1 MCLFLKGIARSV
13 VFLACVFVT
22 SVANALHVD
31 TSIVG
36 DKAYFLFS
44 APNKIAVYNMATQ
57 SQSADISLTKI
68 PTAFAVTGNTAY
80 IAFNRELRALDLTT
94 GNSQFVRNTSNE
106 ITRITLLGNYIYAM
120 ENNGSIHVI
129 NRDNFVL
136 VETELSSYWRG
147 SSQVASPVNQA
158 IFTRSSGISPSDI
171 SKMSIATDGTISS
184 SVDSVYHGDYP
195 DASRLFLNHSESRV
209 YDNAGVV
216 YFAADLTYAGSLAGS
231 LDDLAFSGDNPI
243 VLRNT
248 QLTLFNASHIEQGVI
263 NLNAKPDRIAV
274 HDERV
279 FTFTLSASSV
289 TVNSVDISGFDLPAP
304 GEPVNPNGLAYNP
317 EFMLADGQDVLY
329 LIDRETLSI
338 FRWSLAEQQYLS
350 SLSLLVPPTWV
361 TYSAAQ
367 QRLYLG
373 FPNGKIS
380 YFDTAAET
388 PKETHFVNLPTAV
401 RGLQA
406 AGDYLFAADSSGA
419 WATHYSFSADG
430 SLLNSFDW
438 AYIGNQYL
446 WNPTTSRIYMHRD
459 DTSPNDLVW
468 RELDQATGL
477 LGDDGE
483 SPYHGGTIISRYPLV
498 ASSDGEYLLNGGG
511 QILSA
516 YNGTVL
522 NALSNSINAGIWIND
537 QLITVDSGNNL
548 QFWEENFSL
557 KSNFALGNVLSAKLF
572 NLNNHLV
579 IVKQTQTN
587 PVIST
592 YDIANLPD
600 SDADGVHDLQDN
612 CINVANSDQAD
623 FDADTLGDLCDEDD
637 DNDGLPDTVETALGL
652 NPRDASDADGDLDGD
667 GFSNRLEHLLGSDAR
682 DANSVP
688 VALDFYQEDF
698 ENGWPVGFY
707 GLSGKLPW
715 TVKAGGADGSG
726 FALQSTAFNQ
736 TTQSSE
742 VAFTG
747 LFNSGVLSFKFKNN
761 SSTNYSYTYRL
772 EVLVDGVLQHNSYGV
787 NQAWTLINIA
797 LTKGVH
803 TITFRVITSYLW
815 GNEEAVTFSIDDLVF
830 DQDSD
835 NDGYANYIDN
845 CPNHYNRWQTDSDN
859 DGLGDECDNDP
870 YNLDTDGDGYGDVRD
885 NCPAISN
892 PDQADLDNDGIGD
905 VCDPTDNRPTDTDG
919 DGIYDYMDNC
929 PEIANPNQANMDN
942 DSMGDVCDD
951 DIDGDGIKGV
961 DEAKYSFLSDTN
973 PADAALDQDG
983 DGVSNA
989 IEIRSGYRPE
999 VADVHP
1005 QIDLFDYYLLG
1016 DLDYSFVN
1024 IYSNRYTTRIRKSA
1038 TANQFTMT
1046 SSGGSH
1052 RSTLERR
1059 NDGIYLISASYPYD
1073 TTTNVVYNYTD
1084 WLLVPQKMKLGQ
1096 SIVVNPILQI
1106 NYPSVQGVETIN
1118 FTRRI
1123 SLIEIGTRSWK
1134 GKTYDSVTLE
1144 IKEFIDTDYESTD
1157 EITYLKNLGYAG
1169 DGYETLESAALTN
1182 IDKPAP
1188 PANTGG
1194 GNNSG
1199 GGGGGGGSSNTWL
1212 LLMLLTLATYAG
1224 RRTTR

>member
-1 MCLFLKGIARSV
+1 MCLFLKGITRSV

-31 TSIVG
+31 TSIAG

-44 APNKIAVYNMATQ
+44 APNKIAVYDMAQQ
-57 SQSADISLTKI
+57 SQGADIALSKI
-68 PTAFAVTGNTAY
+68 PTAFAIEGNTAY
-80 IAFNRELRALDLTT
+80 IAFHRELRALDLTT
-94 GNSQFVRNTSNE
+94 GNSQFVRNASQD
-106 ITRITLLGNYIYAM
+106 IVQVTLLGNYIYAM
-120 ENNGSIHVI
+120 ESSGSTLVI
-129 NRDNFVL
+129 NRTGFAL
-136 VETELSSYWRG
+136 VETEPSNYWAG
-147 SSQVASPVNQA
+147 PSQVASAVNQA

-171 SKMSIATDGTISS
+171 SKMSIGSDGAIASTTDSS
-184 SVDSVYHGDYP
+184 YHGDYP
-195 DASRLFLNHSESRV
+195 DATRLFINSTESKV
-209 YDNAGVV
+209 YDDAGIV
-216 YFAADLTYAGSLAGS
+216 YFAADLTYAGSLAGRV
-231 LDDLAFSGDNPI
+231 DDLTFSGDNPI
-243 VLRNT
+243 VLRDS
-248 QLTLFNASHIEQGVI
+248 QLTLFNTGLIEQGI
-263 NLNAKPDRIAV
+263 ITLTNTPDLIAA
-274 HDERV
+274 HGERV
-279 FTFTLSASSV
+279 FTFTLSASGV
-289 TVNSVDISGFDLPAP
+289 TVNSVDISSFDLPAP
-304 GEPVNPNGLAYNP
+304 GEPLNPNGLAYSP
-317 EFMLADGQDVLY
+317 EFTLADGQDILY

-338 FRWSLAEQQYLS
+338 FRWSMAEQQYLT
-350 SLSLLVPPTWV
+350 SLPLLVPPTWA

-388 PKETHFVNLPTAV
+388 PKETHFVNLPTTIL
-401 RGLQA
+401 GLQA
-406 AGDYLFAADSSGA
+406 VGNYLFAVDNSGA
-419 WATHYSFSADG
+419 WATHYSFDANG
-430 SLLNSFDW
+430 NLLNSYDW
-438 AYIGNQYL
+438 TYTAQHYV
-446 WNPTTSRIYMHRD
+446 WNPSTERVYLSNYN
-459 DTSPNDLVW
+459 SSLVW
-468 RELDQATGL
+468 REIDSDTGL
-477 LGDDGE
+477 LGNTGE
-483 SPYHGGTIISRYPLV
+483 SPYNSNIATYSRLV
-498 ASSDGEYLLNGGG
+498 VSSDGEYILTSAG

-516 YNGTVL
+516 YTGTVL
-522 NALSNSINAGIWIND
+522 NALSNSISSGVWIGNE
-537 QLITVDSGNNL
+537 LITVDNANNL
-548 QFWEENFSL
+548 QFWADNFSL
-557 KSNFALGNVLSAKLF
+557 ESNFALNDAVSTQLF
-572 NLNNHLV
+572 NLNNQLV
-579 IVKQTQTN
+579 VVKQTQTN

-623 FDADTLGDLCDEDD
+623 FDADNLGDMCDADD

-652 NPRDASDADGDLDGD
+652 NPRDASDADDDLDGD
-667 GFSNRLEHLLGSDAR
+667 GFPNRLEHLLGSDAR
-682 DANSVP
+682 NANSVP
-688 VALDFYQEDF
+688 VALDFYQENF

-707 GLSGKLPW
+707 SLSGKLPW

-736 TTQSSE
+736 ATQSSE

-747 LFNSGVLSFKFKNN
+747 LFNAGVLSFKFKNN

-1046 SSGGSH
+1046 YSGGGY

-1084 WLLVPQKMKLGQ
+1084 WLLTPQKMKLGQ

-1182 IDKPAP
+1182 IDKPVP
-1188 PANTGG
+1188 PPVNTGG

-1199 GGGGGGGSSNTWL
+1199 GGGGGGSSNFW
-1212 LLMLLTLATYAG
+1212 LLMLLLALATYAG

>member
-1 MCLFLKGIARSV
+1 MRLFLKGIARSV
-13 VFLACVFVT
+13 VFLSSLLSAVF
-22 SVANALHVD
+22 AHALHVD
-31 TSIVG
+31 ASIAG

-44 APNKIAVYNMATQ
+44 APNKIAVYDMAQQ
-57 SQSADISLTKI
+57 SQGADIALSKI
-68 PTAFAVTGNTAY
+68 PTAFAIEGNTAY
-80 IAFNRELRALDLTT
+80 IAFHRELRALDLTT
-94 GNSQFVRNTSNE
+94 GNSQFVRNASQD
-106 ITRITLLGNYIYAM
+106 IVQVTLLGNYIYAM
-120 ENNGSIHVI
+120 ENSGSTLVI
-129 NRDNFVL
+129 NRTGFSL
-136 VETELSSYWRG
+136 VETEPSNYWAG
-147 SSQVASPVNQA
+147 PSQVASAVNQA

-171 SKMSIATDGTISS
+171 SKMLIGSDGAIVSTA
-184 SVDSVYHGDYP
+184 DSTYHGDYP
-195 DASRLFLNHSESRV
+195 DATRLFLNSTESKV
-209 YDNAGVV
+209 YDDAGIV
-216 YFAADLTYAGSLAGS
+216 YFAADLTYAGSLAGRV
-231 LDDLAFSGDNPI
+231 DDLTFSGDNPI
-243 VLRNT
+243 VLRDS
-248 QLTLFNASHIEQGVI
+248 QLTLFNTGLIEQGI
-263 NLNAKPDRIAV
+263 ITLTNTPDLIAA
-274 HDERV
+274 HGERV
-279 FTFTLSASSV
+279 FTFTLSASGV
-289 TVNSVDISGFDLPAP
+289 TVNSVDISSFDLPAP
-304 GEPVNPNGLAYNP
+304 GEPLNPNGLAYSP
-317 EFMLADGQDVLY
+317 EFTLADGQDILY

-338 FRWSLAEQQYLS
+338 FRWSMAEQQYLT
-350 SLSLLVPPTWV
+350 SLPLLVPPTWA

-388 PKETHFVNLPTAV
+388 PKETHFVNLPTTIQ
-401 RGLQA
+401 GLQA
-406 AGDYLFAADSSGA
+406 VGNYLFAVDNSGA
-419 WATHYSFSADG
+419 WATHYSFDAHG
-430 SLLNSFDW
+430 NLLNSYDW
-438 AYIGNQYL
+438 TYTAQHYV
-446 WNPTTSRIYMHRD
+446 WNPSTERVYLSSYN
-459 DTSPNDLVW
+459 SGLVW
-468 RELDQATGL
+468 REIDSDTGL
-477 LGDDGE
+477 LGNTGE
-483 SPYHGGTIISRYPLV
+483 SPYNSNIATYSRLV
-498 ASSDGEYLLNGGG
+498 VSSDGEYVLTGAG

-516 YNGTVL
+516 YTGTVL
-522 NALSNSINAGIWIND
+522 NALSNSISSGVWIGNE
-537 QLITVDSGNNL
+537 LITVDNANNL
-548 QFWEENFSL
+548 QFWADNFSL
-557 KSNFALGNVLSAKLF
+557 ESNFALNDAVSTQLF
-572 NLNNHLV
+572 NLNNQLV
-579 IVKQTQTN
+579 VVKQTQTN

-652 NPRDASDADGDLDGD
+652 NPHDASDADGDLDND
-667 GFSNRLEHLLGSDAR
+667 GFSNRLEHLLGSDASN
-682 DANSVP
+682 ANSVP
-688 VALDFYQEDF
+688 VALDFYQENF

-707 GLSGKLPW
+707 SLSGKLPW
-715 TVKAGGADGSG
+715 TLKAGGADGSG

-736 TTQSSE
+736 ATQSSE

-747 LFNSGVLSFKFKNN
+747 LFNAGVLSLKFKNN
-761 SSTNYSYTYRL
+761 SPTNYSYTYML
-772 EVLVDGVLQHNSYGV
+772 EVLVDGVQQHNSYGA
-787 NQAWTLINIA
+787 NQAWTPINIA
-797 LTKGVH
+797 LTKGIH
-803 TITFRVITSYLW
+803 TITFRVSASYLW

-835 NDGYANYIDN
+835 NDGYANHIDN
-845 CPNHYNRWQTDSDN
+845 CPNHYNGWQVDSDN

-870 YNLDTDGDGYGDVRD
+870 YNLDTDGDGYGDVR
-885 NCPAISN
+885 
-892 PDQADLDNDGIGD
+892 
-905 VCDPTDNRPTDTDG
+905 
-919 DGIYDYMDNC
+919 DNC

-973 PADAALDQDG
+973 PADAALDRDG

-989 IEIRSGYRPE
+989 MEIRSGYSPE

-1024 IYSNRYTTRIRKSA
+1024 IYSDRYTTRTRTSA
-1038 TANQFTMT
+1038 TANQFTVT

-1052 RSTLERR
+1052 TSTLERR

-1084 WLLVPQKMKLGQ
+1084 WLLTPQKMKLGQ
-1096 SIVVNPILQI
+1096 SIVTNPILQI
-1106 NYPSVQGVETIN
+1106 NYPSALGEETIH

-1134 GKTYDSVTLE
+1134 GKTYDSVTFE
-1144 IKEFIDTDYESTD
+1144 IKEFIDSDYESTY

-1169 DGYETLESAALTN
+1169 NSYETLESAALTN

-1199 GGGGGGGSSNTWL
+1199 GGGGGGGSSNFWL
-1212 LLMLLTLATYAG
+1212 LLMLLALATYAG
-1224 RRTTR
+1224 RRRAR